1 MANSN
6 QKSVWV
12 LMGFIFLL
20 ESAMFVL
27 TEYSNTFQH
36 ESVHQKTCEYQG
48 GEAKV
53 TVGIFGGSTQ
63 CSYSATE
70 EQRLM
75 KYELDV
81 INEIVG
87 YNMTS
92 LRFTIWCIAT
102 LMMLVYCFFKLD
114 DAFEKD
120 QKEAKESQSP
130 PPKSGMI

>member
-6 QKSVWV
+6 QKSVWI
-12 LMGFIFLL
+12 LMGFIFILI
-20 ESAMFVL
+20 SAMFVL

-36 ESVHQKTCEYQG
+36 ESVHQKACEYLG

-63 CSYSATE
+63 CSYSASE
-70 EQRLM
+70 EQRLT
-75 KYELDV
+75 KYKLDV

-92 LRFTIWCIAT
+92 LRFTIWCISAVI
-102 LMMLVYCFFKLD
+102 MMMYCFFKLD